1 MIVEWGLNRMSRND
15 RPKTEK
21 PQGVSQMM
29 RALLVLVLLVILGI
43 LSSGC
48 AISAGSATTNQIGNE
63 LNEVLPTVSAA
74 DTEQTIAENATFR
87 EVFFA
92 IFPQFRP

>member
-1 MIVEWGLNRMSRND
+1 MSRND
-15 RPKTEK
+15 RPKTGR
-21 PQGVSQMM
+21 PRGASQMM

-48 AISAGSATTNQIGNE
+48 TLSAGSATTNQIGAE
-63 LNEVLPTVSAA
+63 LYEVLPTVSKA

-92 IFPQFRP
+92 IFPKFRP